1 MPPRTSDSDGRE
13 RVTLVPDQVLGP
25 QDINSV
31 REQQLREGVED
42 AGMRVAEVMDSL
54 SPDGMRKSFAGMW
67 SPTLRVKIT
76 GRDGIVKLNVSIPVC
91 CSLPFCYISLC
102 SSRCVWE
109 RDENKWMQHFHVDG
123 SMWTRLGEYL
133 SISIVLKYHLFH
145 KKMEL
150 DLLIQCNF
158 NLHVSTVDF

>member
-1 MPPRTSDSDGRE
+1 VYHLTYFSDNVSVPPRTSDSDGRE

-31 REQQLREGVED
+31 GEQQLREGVE
-42 AGMRVAEVMDSL
+42 VAEVMESL

-102 SSRCVWE
+102 SSRCV
-109 RDENKWMQHFHVDG
+109 
-123 SMWTRLGEYL
+123 
-133 SISIVLKYHLFH
+133 
-145 KKMEL
+145 
-150 DLLIQCNF
+150 
-158 NLHVSTVDF
+158 